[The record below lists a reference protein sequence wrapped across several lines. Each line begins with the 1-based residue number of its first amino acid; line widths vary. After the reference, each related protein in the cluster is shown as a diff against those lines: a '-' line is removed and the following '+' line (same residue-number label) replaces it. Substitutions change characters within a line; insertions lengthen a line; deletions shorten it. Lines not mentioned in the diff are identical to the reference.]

1 MDQAFVMG
9 ITEPITKLLHEFQ
22 FSIQGQRRLPADDF
36 SQCFALD
43 VLHGDEWLVVVDADV
58 KDRDDI
64 LVLQAPAGTR
74 LSEEPSPH
82 LLGIDAQ
89 ALHRNQ
95 AVDQRIERE
104 VQYPHGA
111 TAELLFDFVAADG

>member
-9 ITEPITKLLHEFQ
+9 ITEPITKLLHKFQ
-22 FSIQGQRRLPADDF
+22 FSIQCQRRLPADDF
-36 SQCFALD
+36 CQCFALD

-58 KDRDDI
+58 KDGDDV

-95 AVDQRIERE
+95 AVDQRIECE
-104 VQYPHGA
+104 VQYPHAA
-111 TAELLFDFVAADG
+111 TAELPFDFVAADG